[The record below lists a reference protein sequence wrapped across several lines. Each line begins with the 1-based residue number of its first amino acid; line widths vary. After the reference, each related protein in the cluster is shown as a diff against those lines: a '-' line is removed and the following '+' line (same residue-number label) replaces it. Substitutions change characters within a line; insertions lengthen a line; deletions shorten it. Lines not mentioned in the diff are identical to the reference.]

1 MEAEQY
7 TSEPTSK
14 LLHCIAVSE
23 YPQSAWHTHRR
34 DNRAVKAVPLKAN
47 AQFIRPFDLGV
58 HTFKEK
64 PLLVNW
70 PVVTAWA
77 YKKLRSSICRRT
89 DYSAAKT
96 PLSAAIFRQFFGYA
110 NRSVIQRIP
119 SKMI

>member
-34 DNRAVKAVPLKAN
+34 DNRAVKAAPLKAN

-70 PVVTAWA
+70 PVEAAKA
-77 YKKLRSSICRRT
+77 YKKLRSGLHQRT
-89 DYSAAKT
+89 SPLQRTGGHLLRYTITWQSLKT
-96 PLSAAIFRQFFGYA
+96 E
-110 NRSVIQRIP
+110 V
-119 SKMI
+119 